1 MMNQTQ
7 TLTQQMDLELALDPL
22 DDFVRV
28 PGLLRRWELE
38 QVVTSGAEYR
48 IEEAG
53 ELSDKTQ
60 VFAVYRREHAR
71 ARSDAHDGVP
81 VGLTF
86 DNQQVTVRARL
97 LPINGGEPLMAI
109 LVLGDNPEDA
119 ATLARVRD
127 HLARSGAAAA
137 LTRDGRDAT
146 TVAPEGAAP

>member
-1 MMNQTQ
+1 MNQTQ
-7 TLTQQMDLELALDPL
+7 TLKQQMDLEIELDPL

-38 QVVTSGAEYR
+38 QVVTSDAEYR
-48 IEEAG
+48 IEAAG
-53 ELSDKTQ
+53 ELSDRTQ
-60 VFAVYRREHAR
+60 VFAVYRREHTRER
-71 ARSDAHDGVP
+71 ADSHDGVP

-119 ATLARVRD
+119 ATLARVRQ
-127 HLARSGAAAA
+127 HLARSGAPTAGAVDA
-137 LTRDGRDAT
+137 RRTAT
-146 TVAPEGAAP
+146 TAAQEGAAP